1 MDDALQ
7 QSDMARGPWST
18 GLATLIALGPLIVGV
33 TLAIAIQGRSQLG
46 PLTADQIVYWVIV
59 PLGALYPTV
68 AAIARRMA
76 YAPMTV
82 LVVAAVAPSL
92 VYATRLLLDPVPKDA
107 AGHAA
112 ISANVVLQRSL
123 PPALLAAAAFVAIE
137 LASAAMR
144 RGVAVGVLGALAA
157 AGILG
162 AAFYASTLVV
172 SMNLVP

>member
-1 MDDALQ
+1 MDDALP
-7 QSDMARGPWST
+7 QSDMQRGPWST

-33 TLAIAIQGRSQLG
+33 TLAMAIGGRGQLG
-46 PLTADQIVYWVIV
+46 PLTADQIVYWVLL
-59 PLGALYPTV
+59 PLGAIYPTV

-107 AGHAA
+107 AGHAL
-112 ISANVVLQRSL
+112 INANVILQRGL

-137 LASAAMR
+137 LASAVMR
-144 RGVAVGVLGALAA
+144 RGVAVGVFGALAA
-157 AGILG
+157 AGVLG
-162 AAFYASTLVV
+162 AAFYASTLIV
-172 SMNLVP
+172 SMNLIP

>member
-7 QSDMARGPWST
+7 QNDMSRGPWST

-33 TLAIAIQGRSQLG
+33 TLAIAMQGRAQLG
-46 PLTADQIVYWVIV
+46 PLTADQIVYWVLL
-59 PLGALYPTV
+59 PLGAIYPTV

-82 LVVAAVAPSL
+82 LVVAALAPSL

-107 AGHAA
+107 AGHAL
-112 ISANVVLQRSL
+112 INANVVLQRSL

-144 RGVAVGVLGALAA
+144 RGVAVGVFGA
-157 AGILG
+157 LG
-162 AAFYASTLVV
+162 AAGVLGAAVYASTLVV
-172 SMNLVP
+172 SMNLIP